1 MEIQQQAIGFLGATF
16 APIHYGHLR
25 PALEITEALSLQQL
39 FLIPNR

>member
-16 APIHYGHLR
+16 DPIHFGHLR

-39 FLIPNR
+39 FLIPNS